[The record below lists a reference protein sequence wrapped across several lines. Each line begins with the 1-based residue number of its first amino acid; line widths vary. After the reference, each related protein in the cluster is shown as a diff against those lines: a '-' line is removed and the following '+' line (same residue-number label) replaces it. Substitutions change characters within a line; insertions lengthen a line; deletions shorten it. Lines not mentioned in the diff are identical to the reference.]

1 MFASHQVDRV
11 GVGVKELAEQV
22 EQADL
27 AGNCARLRREEPQ
40 RHAATI
46 IGSVPA
52 HRKHRLHPPC
62 SLRRIEPAA

>member
-11 GVGVKELAEQV
+11 GVGVNELAEQV
-22 EQADL
+22 EQADV
-27 AGNCARLRREEPQ
+27 AGNCARLRREEPR

-52 HRKHRLHPPC
+52 HRKHPTPPT
-62 SLRRIEPAA
+62 LQFATD